1 MGVKLTNWQA
11 AMSAFVAMLDKRT
24 AFVRVLPVRSAQAM
38 TAWVAALQALLPPGQ
53 AFSRAPSS
61 LTTKLLTAIAALLVD
76 AKVALDGLAAQ
87 FDPRRATDLL
97 PDWEQLLGLPDS
109 CASGVQSESD
119 RQQAAF
125 QPLTEQGGQS
135 RAYFTQLAALLGEPS
150 VTITEF
156 RPVTCNDSC
165 DSTLMSD
172 ADAYVWRVNI
182 PRQAQNMTV
191 ATCNSNCDSPLQTYA
206 ASVVECPFGKRK
218 PAHTSVLFSYQD

>member
-87 FDPRRATDLL
+87 FDPRRATDL
-97 PDWEQLLGLPDS
+97 
-109 CASGVQSESD
+109 
-119 RQQAAF
+119 
-125 QPLTEQGGQS
+125 
-135 RAYFTQLAALLGEPS
+135 
-150 VTITEF
+150 
-156 RPVTCNDSC
+156 
-165 DSTLMSD
+165 
-172 ADAYVWRVNI
+172 
-182 PRQAQNMTV
+182 
-191 ATCNSNCDSPLQTYA
+191 
-206 ASVVECPFGKRK
+206 
-218 PAHTSVLFSYQD
+218 